1 MAGIE
6 DMARPICRRK
16 TTCNIHFLLSL
27 GLHFSSRKF
36 RKNFLW
42 IVFLFVICISF
53 AKYASAD
60 NSSFLFPELGQSVQD
75 VIKTQNIS
83 SYIDRNTKSLITNT
97 DTYSILAQQKIFNES
112 GTFLYY
118 FYKHKLVEY
127 SIQLKTKNTDSCYSK
142 IISSISK
149 RYTAYT
155 GSLFKNIDDKFI
167 HNNTLVLLIKDKGI
181 FLYFIDIEAYKQSR
195 SW

>member
-42 IVFLFVICISF
+42 IVFLFITCISF
-53 AKYASAD
+53 AKYAGAD

-75 VIKTQNIS
+75 VIKNQNIF
-83 SYIDRNTKSLITNT
+83 SYIEENTKSLITNT
-97 DTYSILAQQKIFNES
+97 DTYSILAQQKIFNEH

-118 FYKHKLVEY
+118 FG
-127 SIQLKTKNTDSCYSK
+127 
-142 IISSISK
+142 
-149 RYTAYT
+149 A
-155 GSLFKNIDDKFI
+155 
-167 HNNTLVLLIKDKGI
+167 VLAK
-181 FLYFIDIEAYKQSR
+181 ASV
-195 SW
+195 